1 MCKCNTVTRDDI
13 PFAIWSGLRPDT
25 PHQCVRAQCGFRF
38 SSASSPTRSL
48 TFGRWGCGE
57 RCHLSHVVGD
67 SAVVLSG
74 ISRQIAL
81 QTRSEALRRTKRGLN
96 ARQGMEGAKNAYR
109 AFQEVRRADTPSQ
122 GLSGR
127 QEPRQPP
134 AKPICTV
141 QAATR
146 LVGGRRPSVLQRW
159 GSGVLPRRF
168 PVALK
173 ALPEPWQGTG
183 RKMSAFQGPRAN
195 VGQGTVKKR
204 AQIPCSA
211 ILIQYAREFEVGER
225 AMQDRQ
231 PTRNCMQC
239 SVDCPPAAGSLN
251 PAALNDT
258 KAVFECL
265 FVVGYG
271 AFPTKLFIQPV
282 CF

>member
-81 QTRSEALRRTKRGLN
+81 QTRSEALRRTKRGLKCPSGHG
-96 ARQGMEGAKNAYR
+96 RRENAYR
-109 AFQEVRRADTPSQ
+109 AFQEVRRADTLARAFRSP
-122 GLSGR
+122 GTA
-127 QEPRQPP
+127 P
-134 AKPICTV
+134 APCKAHLHGTGSHW
-141 QAATR
+141 

-173 ALPEPWQGTG
+173 ALPEPWRLDRSGRSGAKNTQG
-183 RKMSAFQGPRAN
+183 
-195 VGQGTVKKR
+195 
-204 AQIPCSA
+204 
-211 ILIQYAREFEVGER
+211 ILR
-225 AMQDRQ
+225 RQ
-231 PTRNCMQC
+231 KSN
-239 SVDCPPAAGSLN
+239 AG
-251 PAALNDT
+251 
-258 KAVFECL
+258 
-265 FVVGYG
+265 
-271 AFPTKLFIQPV
+271 
-282 CF
+282 

>member
-1 MCKCNTVTRDDI
+1 MGCRGEALISHVAIAECILAYSSASLTSCDFCQISRSQRSTAPSWFAVRSPLKRLRNRDRMCKCNTVTRDDI

-146 LVGGRRPSVLQRW
+146 LVGDRRPSVLQRW
-159 GSGVLPRRF
+159 GLGFSPDGFRLRSRRCRNRGGSVVLEIGEQKHARDLRRQ
-168 PVALK
+168 K
-173 ALPEPWQGTG
+173 
-183 RKMSAFQGPRAN
+183 SN
-195 VGQGTVKKR
+195 
-204 AQIPCSA
+204 
-211 ILIQYAREFEVGER
+211 
-225 AMQDRQ
+225 
-231 PTRNCMQC
+231 
-239 SVDCPPAAGSLN
+239 AG
-251 PAALNDT
+251 
-258 KAVFECL
+258 
-265 FVVGYG
+265 
-271 AFPTKLFIQPV
+271 
-282 CF
+282 